1 MVLVIAMVF
10 LLITYGYENRT
21 MLLKFFEK
29 ILPAKENQEELL
41 EQEKST
47 ADIDLVQAYEEI
59 LGEQDNV
66 PVEEDVKEQEEEIIS
81 LQEEALSQE
90 PVFLRNYYLPKGVQQ
105 HAIPIFRANAEEY
118 LWEQF
123 KQETQQWEAIESRR
137 GVDELSRKVSF
148 YDLTLP
154 ESSEAVVLRCS
165 TILDGVP
172 MEETATIYP
181 MKKEIEKIEPLKE
194 VYEVN
199 AGSYI
204 SANSLPVMVYY
215 KDGSKEEIEGLVGL
229 YFVEESSQSEYS
241 NSISGNLVETIT
253 KVIKDMEYKKVELGE
268 VSTILRFR
276 HEEQIFDIEIKLQ
289 GKDLKEPSLL
299 KVECGD
305 FKISNTDEKVLVPVT
320 ITAVDNH
327 TSLEELQY
335 CFLPKGKEPGEN
347 DWIKKSSWD
356 VPVNENGV
364 WVAYVKDQ
372 EGNIAKEEREL
383 ITVDEKAPELTVSTE
398 KTDWCTENVIKATAI
413 DSSQVQYRFY
423 EKDMAAPGEWSS
435 INDFSVTHNGTYI
448 VEAKDEAD
456 NISSQEIHITNIDN
470 QVPQILGITESGMV
484 STGGN

>member
-1 MVLVIAMVF
+1 MLVVVIVF

-21 MLLKFFEK
+21 ILLAFFEK
-29 ILPAKENQEELL
+29 ILPKTEKQEEFLS
-41 EQEKST
+41 QEKST
-47 ADIDLVQAYEEI
+47 SDMDLVQAYEEI
-59 LGEQDNV
+59 LGEQGNV
-66 PVEEDVKEQEEEIIS
+66 TVEEQVQEQEEEIIP
-81 LQEEALSQE
+81 LQEEALTQE

-123 KQETQQWEAIESRR
+123 TQETQQWETLESRM
-137 GVDELSRKVSF
+137 GVDELYRKVSF
-148 YDLTLP
+148 YDLTLSENP
-154 ESSEAVVLRCS
+154 EAVVLRCS
-165 TILDGVP
+165 AILDGVP

-181 MKKEIEKIEPLKE
+181 MKKEIEKIEPAKE

-204 SANSLPVMVYY
+204 SANSLPVIVYY
-215 KDGSKEEIEGLVGL
+215 KDGSKEEIEGLLGL

-241 NSISGNLVETIT
+241 NSISGNLIETIT
-253 KVIKDMEYKKVELGE
+253 KVIKDMEYKKAELGE
-268 VSTILRFR
+268 IPTILRFR
-276 HEEQIFDIEIKLQ
+276 YEEQVFDFEIKLQ

-305 FKISNTDEKVLVPVT
+305 FKISNTDQNVLVPVT

-327 TSLEELQY
+327 TPLEELQY
-335 CFLPKGKEPGEN
+335 CFLPQGKDPDEN
-347 DWIKKSSWD
+347 DWTKENSWN
-356 VPVNENGV
+356 VPVDKNGV

-383 ITVDEKAPELTVSTE
+383 ITVDEKVPELTLSTE
-398 KTDWCTENVIKATAI
+398 KTDWCTENVIKATAT
-413 DSSQVQYRFY
+413 DSSQVLYRFY
-423 EKDMAAPGEWSS
+423 EKGMVIPEEWSETS
-435 INDFSVTHNGTYI
+435 EFSVTHNGTYL
-448 VEAKDEAD
+448 VEAKDQAE